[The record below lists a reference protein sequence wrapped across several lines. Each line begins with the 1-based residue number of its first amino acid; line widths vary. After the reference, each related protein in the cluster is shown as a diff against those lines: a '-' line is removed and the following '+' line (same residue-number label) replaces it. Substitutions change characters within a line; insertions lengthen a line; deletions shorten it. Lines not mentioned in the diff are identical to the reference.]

1 MFIICLIEKYIFSI
15 LTLGGIWLKKT
26 IWSNTVLSAKL
37 LPEFVS
43 DYRLGKIKYIDILTK
58 KNLL

>member
-43 DYRLGKIKYIDILTK
+43 DYRLGKIK
-58 KNLL
+58 